1 MFFLSALN
9 FTLLLSKTSM
19 YDFEQ
24 IGSLRFIFTVLGSI
38 GILIGFIINIW
49 SAMLIGTDV
58 YYYKDLF
65 LGRPVCGIIKKGPYK
80 YLSNPMYGVGQFNG
94 YGTALLSFS
103 LVGVFAMGMN
113 QMMMFLFFYNVEKP
127 HINKFFKP

>member
-65 LGRPVCGIIKKGPYK
+65 LGRPVCGIIKKGP
-80 YLSNPMYGVGQFNG
+80 
-94 YGTALLSFS
+94 
-103 LVGVFAMGMN
+103 
-113 QMMMFLFFYNVEKP
+113 
-127 HINKFFKP
+127 